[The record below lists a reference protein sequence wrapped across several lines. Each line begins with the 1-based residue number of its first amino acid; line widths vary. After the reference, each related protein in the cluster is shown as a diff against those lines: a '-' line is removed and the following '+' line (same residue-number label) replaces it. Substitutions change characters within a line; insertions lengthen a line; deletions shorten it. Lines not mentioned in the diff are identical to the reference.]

1 MMNLLTQPTE
11 TKPSSPLGESAKRR
25 KSVLRESPAERL
37 LYALGISFAVIVLG
51 VPVLILILVS
61 ATAVGGWS
69 LSNYGVLF
77 GLETTDDSYNTAV
90 QYFSTG
96 LLNSFIVSCV
106 ATVVVVV
113 ASIPPAYVLGRMVS
127 RRVMNISVMSLI
139 ALRVLPP
146 MTLMIPIYI
155 FATTSGLTNSRILT
169 GVLYAAFEMPYV
181 IWILSGFFHRLPGE
195 LEEAALLDGCSKF
208 GALRHILLPLALP
221 GLFASALFTF
231 VYVWSDMFVSLLM
244 LATPESR
251 TLPVLLSSF
260 VTGIQSTPYG
270 LVMASGVIAVII
282 PAALAVALRR
292 LVVGGLA
299 LEGQR

>member
-1 MMNLLTQPTE
+1 MNLLTKPAP
-11 TKPSSPLGESAKRR
+11 TKPSTPPAGISKPRTDRPRTSH
-25 KSVLRESPAERL
+25 AERL
-37 LYALGISFAVIVLG
+37 LYALGIAFSVTVLG
-51 VPVLILILVS
+51 VPVLILLLVS
-61 ATAVGGWS
+61 VSAAGGWS
-69 LSNYGVLF
+69 LSNYAVLL
-77 GLETTDDSYNTAV
+77 GLEISDESYNTAV
-90 QYFSTG
+90 QYFGDG
-96 LLNSFIVSCV
+96 LVNSLMVASV

-113 ASIPPAYVLGRMVS
+113 ASVPVAYVLGRMVS

-146 MTLMIPIYI
+146 MTLMIPIYVV
-155 FATTSGLTNSRILT
+155 ATTSGLTNSRILT

-181 IWILSGFFHRLPGE
+181 IWILTGFFHRLPAE
-195 LEEAALLDGCSKF
+195 LEEAALLDGCSKL
-208 GALRHILLPLALP
+208 GALRRILLPLAVP

-244 LATPESR
+244 LASPESR

-260 VTGIQSTPYG
+260 VSGIQSTPYG
-270 LVMASGVIAVII
+270 LVMASGVIAVLI
-282 PAALAVALRR
+282 PAALAVTLRR